1 MLRGFTCFFV
11 SFRFRILV
19 DVFLVIYQLG
29 ICCVYVLFVAKNV
42 KAVADQ
48 YTPSEISLELYMLMA
63 LVPFILIN
71 CIRNLKLLAP
81 FSLVSNIFTFI
92 SFGMCLYYIFDKLP
106 PISDRPNF
114 GTLYSFPLFFGTT
127 LFALEAVGVVSIA
140 GASTNRVLF
149 ANCILG
155 YCPRK

>member
-1 MLRGFTCFFV
+1 M
-11 SFRFRILV
+11 
-19 DVFLVIYQLG
+19 
-29 ICCVYVLFVAKNV
+29 LFVAKNV

-48 YTPSEISLELYMLMA
+48 YTPSIISLEMYMLMA

-92 SFGMCLYYIFDKLP
+92 SFGMCLYYIFNNMP

-127 LFALEAVGVVSIA
+127 LFALEAVGVVSIGDVSMNLVWFTA
-140 GASTNRVLF
+140 VF
-149 ANCILG
+149 
-155 YCPRK
+155 